1 MTFLFFAKLLP
12 SFATRNDAPFEAV
25 DTFGARPRNPP
36 LIPFFLL
43 APAHIF
49 FRIYPTLEASLD

>member
-1 MTFLFFAKLLP
+1 MEMTFLP

-25 DTFGARPRNPP
+25 DTFGARVSRPRNPP

-49 FRIYPTLEASLD
+49 FGIYPTLEASPD